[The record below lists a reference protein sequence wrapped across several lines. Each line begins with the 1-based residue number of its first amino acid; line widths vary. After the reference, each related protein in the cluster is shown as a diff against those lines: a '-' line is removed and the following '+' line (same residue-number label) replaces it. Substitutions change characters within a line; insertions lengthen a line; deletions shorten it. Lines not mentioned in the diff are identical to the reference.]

1 MATMLSKI
9 SSNFPKVLCFLLAIL
24 LMPICFSQNL
34 VQTEH
39 GSYRTISSAVLN
51 QMLNT
56 QTANF
61 LLINTHINYEGEIPT
76 TDIFI
81 PFNEIAKY
89 FPVLPKDKSSNI
101 VIYDMGDNTSTAAA
115 ESLVR
120 LGYKD
125 VKQLQG
131 GIAAWQRAGYEVK
144 NDFAQRSP
152 ATGVVDID
160 RVSNRMGIPRYD
172 FVKVSIEGQPI
183 IGAAD
188 TKLVMLEFSDLN
200 CPFCAGFH
208 QDTLPDIIT
217 AYVDTGKLRLVYRD
231 YPIVGGQTS
240 FQAAEAAECS
250 RSYLSDEAFFSFLE
264 DAYATSGRKTAE
276 KVISLS
282 TAYGVDEVKVQDCF
296 DSAQTSASVL
306 QDFEAAEAIGARG
319 TPTFVIG
326 FINEEGLLEGKVVQG
341 ALPFISMSNTINA
354 FINASY

>member
-1 MATMLSKI
+1 MLNIHHKLLPI
-9 SSNFPKVLCFLLAIL
+9 LIVLLILFGSVLNYSLAQTTI
-24 LMPICFSQNL
+24 
-34 VQTEH
+34 QTEH
-39 GSYRTISSAVLN
+39 GSYETISSAVLFE
-51 QMLNT
+51 MLNT
-56 QTANF
+56 QTDNF

-76 TDIFI
+76 TDVFI

-101 VIYDMGDNTSTAAA
+101 VIYDMGDNTSEAAA
-115 ESLVR
+115 QSLVR

-131 GIAAWQRAGYEVK
+131 GIAAWQSAGYEVK
-144 NDFAQRSP
+144 NGFAQRSP
-152 ATGVVDID
+152 ATGIVDID

-172 FVKVSIEGQPI
+172 FVKVSVEGQPSL
-183 IGAAD
+183 GDAE

-208 QDTLPDIIT
+208 QETLPDIIT

-231 YPIVGGQTS
+231 FPIVGGQTS

-250 RSYLSDEAFFSFLE
+250 RSYLSDAAFFEFLK
-264 DAYATSGRKTAE
+264 DAYATSGRKTAA
-276 KVISLS
+276 KVIDLS
-282 TAYGVDEVKVQDCF
+282 VVYGADAAKVQECF
-296 DSAQTSASVL
+296 DNAQTSATVL
-306 QDFEAAEAIGARG
+306 QDFEAAEAVGARG